1 MSPFDT
7 EQETNELLAKC
18 DSILAEN
25 PGNRCCKY
33 LKEYVK
39 SDEFKKWQGFTLS
52 ASNRLQVL
60 IPPSFGN
67 GHVVLT
73 ETAIFHYK
81 QTTYYN
87 RDGQFMIKW
96 NDPNYNFWWPVKNPI
111 LSERDE

>member
-39 SDEFKKWQGFTLS
+39 SDEFKNLS
-52 ASNRLQVL
+52 EAGELSHYGKLFYLLQE
-60 IPPSFGN
+60 F
-67 GHVVLT
+67 
-73 ETAIFHYK
+73 F
-81 QTTYYN
+81 
-87 RDGQFMIKW
+87 
-96 NDPNYNFWWPVKNPI
+96 DPNKVVVSPFCMAK
-111 LSERDE
+111 

>member
-39 SDEFKKWQGFTLS
+39 SDEFKNLSEAGESLWQTFLYL
-52 ASNRLQVL
+52 LQE
-60 IPPSFGN
+60 SF
-67 GHVVLT
+67 
-73 ETAIFHYK
+73 
-81 QTTYYN
+81 
-87 RDGQFMIKW
+87 
-96 NDPNYNFWWPVKNPI
+96 DPNKVVCFPFLYG
-111 LSERDE
+111 